1 METENTINQRL
12 WIIAFGVGWV
22 IYSAGILKKGA
33 HIQNLI
39 WQHNIYFGNLLDK
52 KNTRVS
58 LLFTFFLKIKI
69 VFCHENTLFSHNAQK
84 QKMRNNKRGKPGFII
99 RLAVLCNG
107 MLFKSPAPLNTLLHG
122 CDPKQKPPSLYPW
135 CYSPNGLFSW
145 QAGEQK
151 TPLQL
156 IFPTGSMMM
165 SLDVVCSR
173 AADKDGG
180 RAGSVYSILGFG
192 MQPLCCSMF
201 DTYCSALES
210 AQTSLDWAL
219 CSEPAASVQSNELFW
234 PPCLWRT
241 ALSIGNMSV

>member
-12 WIIAFGVGWV
+12 WIIAFGVGSV
-22 IYSAGILKKGA
+22 IYSVGILKKGA
-33 HIQNLI
+33 YIQNLI

-52 KNTRVS
+52 KKIPAFPFYS
-58 LLFTFFLKIKI
+58 HFFKIKI
-69 VFCHENTLFSHNAQK
+69 VLCHESTLCSHNAQT
-84 QKMRNNKRGKPGFII
+84 QKMKNNKRGKPGFIT

-165 SLDVVCSR
+165 RLDMVCSR

-180 RAGSVYSILGFG
+180 RAGNVYSILGFG
-192 MQPLCCSMF
+192 MQPLCRSMF
-201 DTYCSALES
+201 DTCCSALES

>member
-12 WIIAFGVGWV
+12 WIIAFGVGSV

-180 RAGSVYSILGFG
+180 RAGSVYSILGFE
-192 MQPLCCSMF
+192 MQPLCRSMF
-201 DTYCSALES
+201 DTCCSALES

-234 PPCLWRT
+234 LPCLWRT

>member
-12 WIIAFGVGWV
+12 WIIAFGVGSV
-22 IYSAGILKKGA
+22 VYSAGILKKGA

-52 KNTRVS
+52 KIPES
-58 LLFTFFLKIKI
+58 PFYSHFFKIKI
-69 VFCHENTLFSHNAQK
+69 VLCHENTLCSHNAQK
-84 QKMRNNKRGKPGFII
+84 QKMRNNKRGKPGFIT

-192 MQPLCCSMF
+192 MQPLCRSMF
-201 DTYCSALES
+201 DTCCSALES